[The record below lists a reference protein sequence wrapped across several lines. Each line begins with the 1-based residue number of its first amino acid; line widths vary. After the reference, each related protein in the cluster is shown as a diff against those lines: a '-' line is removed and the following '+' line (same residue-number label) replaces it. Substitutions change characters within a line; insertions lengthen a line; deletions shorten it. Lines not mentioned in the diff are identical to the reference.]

1 MRIGAGTPAHLA
13 QRGLDAKLYNQYG
26 ELRGALIATTRNPEG
41 CVVSVLEDEQYNLQG
56 ICLIEED
63 GRIQVFVREEH
74 RGKGWG
80 RKLVQ
85 MACIISSR
93 HRSELYAAPGDAFAP
108 SVDFWRRERIKTI
121 DPEGFF
127 TLSTNQYRA
136 LKEGKTLLVHV
147 AADRVQR
154 STITALYMQG
164 AFERDVPEYY
174 NSIKNRLAELEFFL
188 SNPVFDYTQ
197 LPCHYIVFHMGSG
210 SCGPRFYSTGIAIE
224 RSDGSIEIQLY
235 VDPTKRK
242 QGMGQKI
249 IDTIKEVYPDRT
261 LWGYHTDTSRSLLLS
276 NGIKNLRKELDEYPV
291 PAGAAAVG

>member
-85 MACIISSR
+85 MACIISPR
-93 HRSELYAAPGDAFAP
+93 PRSELQAGPGDAFVP
-108 SVDFWRRERIKTI
+108 SVDFWRREQIPVHEPDGMFLLPASAYQEMKA
-121 DPEGFF
+121 G
-127 TLSTNQYRA
+127 N
-136 LKEGKTLLVHV
+136 TLLLHK
-147 AADRVQR
+147 AADRLRRNTV
-154 STITALYMQG
+154 TTLYLHG
-164 AFERDVPEYY
+164 AFERNVPKDY
-174 NSIKNRLAELEFFL
+174 NSIKNCLAELEFFL

-249 IDTIKEVYPDRT
+249 IDTIMDVYPGRT
-261 LWGYHTDTSRSLLLS
+261 YWGYHTDTSRSLLLS

-291 PAGAAAVG
+291 PAGTAAVG

>member
-1 MRIGAGTPAHLA
+1 MQIGAGTPAHLA
-13 QRGLDAKLYNQYG
+13 QRGLDAKLYTQYG
-26 ELRGALIATTRNPEG
+26 SLRGALLATTRDPEG
-41 CVVSVLEDEQYNLQG
+41 CVVSVLEDEQRNLQG
-56 ICLIEED
+56 LCLIQRD
-63 GRIQVFVREEH
+63 GMIQVFVREEH

-174 NSIKNRLAELEFFL
+174 NSIKTHLGDLEFFL
-188 SNPVFDYTQ
+188 SDTTRDYTK
-197 LPCHYIVFHMGSG
+197 LPCHYIVFHMGEE
-210 SCGPRFYSTGIAIE
+210 FYSTGIAIE
-224 RSDGSIEIQLY
+224 RPDQSIEIQLY
-235 VDPTKRK
+235 VDPSKRR

-249 IDTIKEVYPDRT
+249 IDTIKEVYPGRT

-276 NGIKNLRKELDEYPV
+276 NGIKNLRKELDEYPEF
-291 PAGAAAVG
+291 AGVAAAV